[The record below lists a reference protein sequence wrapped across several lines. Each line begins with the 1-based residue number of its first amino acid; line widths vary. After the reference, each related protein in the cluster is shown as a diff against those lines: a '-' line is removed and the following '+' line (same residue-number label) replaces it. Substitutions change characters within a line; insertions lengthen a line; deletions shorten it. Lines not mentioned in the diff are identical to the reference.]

1 MSNFVMA
8 NAFELYNIFFIDFLK
23 YFRRFP
29 SGKNINLNK
38 IKYPVLLNQ

>member
-29 SGKNINLNK
+29 SGKNINK
-38 IKYPVLLNQ
+38 IKYPVLLNL